1 MKIAIPA
8 LASLLIITGAA
19 SLGAQQKRALDHA
32 DYDIWNRIQNIA
44 VSSDGL
50 WLAYRLVPGDGEA
63 TLVLRSLSDTR
74 SLEIERGNSSRFTA
88 DAEHLIAL
96 ISPMEDSSDEDE
108 DVESTDSL
116 VVVSLS
122 DLSTFHRE
130 RVQSF
135 SMPEDASD
143 RVAYLLEEED
153 AADEDEGPG
162 PEEGEDDEA
171 NEAPRTDDGSSLVV
185 RELSSGQ
192 EQSFENVV
200 SYDFA
205 ADGSS
210 LFFTSSGDDGAAD
223 GVFEVP
229 SGGPVEEV
237 ATGEGRYIQ
246 LVVSDEGLAAFLTDR
261 DDRDREAPRFSLYT
275 SAGGPAIDR
284 ARLGSDGLPVGWAPS
299 EDGEVSFSESGE
311 RVFFGTR
318 LAPEPEPEDDTPDD
332 ERVVV
337 DIWNWK
343 DPFLQPMQLVQA
355 EDERGR
361 TYSAMLDMESGDIVQ
376 LETEDLPTVVVGE
389 NGDGSV
395 GLGTSNLAYRQ
406 LVSWDGRYSDLF
418 LVDVRN
424 GSRQGIAEMIRGGGN
439 LSPGGSYVTRWDGFE
454 KAWFVTSTET
464 GETKNLTAS
473 LNVPFHD
480 ILDDHPDALR
490 SYGAAGWT
498 EGDEAF
504 VVYDQFDIWAIDPMG
519 EMDPR
524 NLTEG
529 LGRDTDTRF
538 RVIDMDSDNP
548 FVPTDS
554 DVYLNA
560 FEIYTKANGFYR
572 DRFDGAREPERLVME
587 DASFGGVR
595 KAEEG
600 DVYIYTR
607 STFQEFP
614 NIWVADEDFMGARKI
629 TDANP
634 QQDQYLWGSA
644 ELVEWSS
651 NDGIPLQ
658 GILY

>member
-32 DYDIWNRIQNIA
+32 DYDIWNRIQNVA

-63 TLVLRSLSDTR
+63 TLVLRSLGDTR
-74 SLEIERGNSSRFTA
+74 SLEIERGNSARFTA

-143 RVAYLLEEED
+143 RIAYLLEEED
-153 AADEDEGPG
+153 AADEEEEGD

-171 NEAPRTDDGSSLVV
+171 NEAPRTDDGSSLVL

-237 ATGEGRYIQ
+237 TTGEGRYIQ

-275 SAGGPAIDR
+275 SAGGTAIDR

-299 EDGEVSFSESGE
+299 EDGEVSFSKSGE

-318 LAPEPEPEDDTPDD
+318 LVPEPEPEDDTPDD

-343 DPFLQPMQLVQA
+343 DPFLQPMQLLQA

-361 TYSAMLDMESGDIVQ
+361 TYSAMLDMESGEIVQ
-376 LETEDLPTVVVGE
+376 LETEDLPTVAVGE
-389 NGDGSV
+389 NGDGSIA
-395 GLGTSNLAYRQ
+395 LGTSNLAYRQ

-424 GSRQGIAEMIRGGGN
+424 GSRRGIAEMIRGGGN
-439 LSPGGSYVTRWDGFE
+439 LSPRRLLCDKMG
-454 KAWFVTSTET
+454 WFRKSMVC
-464 GETKNLTAS
+464 
-473 LNVPFHD
+473 
-480 ILDDHPDALR
+480 
-490 SYGAAGWT
+490 
-498 EGDEAF
+498 DEH
-504 VVYDQFDIWAIDPMG
+504 
-519 EMDPR
+519 
-524 NLTEG
+524 
-529 LGRDTDTRF
+529 
-538 RVIDMDSDNP
+538 
-548 FVPTDS
+548 
-554 DVYLNA
+554 
-560 FEIYTKANGFYR
+560 R
-572 DRFDGAREPERLVME
+572 DRGNQESNCP
-587 DASFGGVR
+587 SQ
-595 KAEEG
+595 
-600 DVYIYTR
+600 R
-607 STFQEFP
+607 SVP
-614 NIWVADEDFMGARKI
+614 RH
-629 TDANP
+629 P
-634 QQDQYLWGSA
+634 
-644 ELVEWSS
+644 
-651 NDGIPLQ
+651 
-658 GILY
+658 

>member
-8 LASLLIITGAA
+8 LVSLLIITGAA

-229 SGGPVEEV
+229 SGGPVDEV

-395 GLGTSNLAYRQ
+395 ALGTSNLAYRQ

-519 EMDPR
+519 ETDPR

-538 RVIDMDSDNP
+538 
-548 FVPTDS
+548 
-554 DVYLNA
+554 
-560 FEIYTKANGFYR
+560 
-572 DRFDGAREPERLVME
+572 
-587 DASFGGVR
+587 
-595 KAEEG
+595 
-600 DVYIYTR
+600 
-607 STFQEFP
+607 
-614 NIWVADEDFMGARKI
+614 
-629 TDANP
+629 
-634 QQDQYLWGSA
+634 
-644 ELVEWSS
+644 
-651 NDGIPLQ
+651 
-658 GILY
+658 